1 MENWSNGVME
11 CWQTAGSPHS
21 KAPTLRLL
29 FSPCRGLNQY
39 IWQYRRSLPAATGKK
54 TLMFN
59 ALLPHFIFIAILLLA
74 LSIFTIGKVRY
85 LHIVSE
91 GYVGWLCHKGK
102 FVRVLAPDPHVHWG
116 RHFTIRWVDV
126 RRASIL
132 LPGQNGK
139 TSSADRKPEDGAS

>member
-1 MENWSNGVME
+1 ME
-11 CWQTAGSPHS
+11 CWQNRRLPSLQSSST
-21 KAPTLRLL
+21 PTLRSF
-29 FSPCRGLNQY
+29 FSPRHGLNQF

-59 ALLPHFIFIAILLLA
+59 ALLPHFIFIAILLLVLA
-74 LSIFTIGKVRY
+74 IFTIGKFRY
-85 LHIVSE
+85 MHIVSE

-116 RHFTIRWVDV
+116 RHFTIRRVDV

-132 LPGQNGK
+132 LPDQDGK
-139 TSSADRKPEDGAS
+139 TGSADRKPEDGAS